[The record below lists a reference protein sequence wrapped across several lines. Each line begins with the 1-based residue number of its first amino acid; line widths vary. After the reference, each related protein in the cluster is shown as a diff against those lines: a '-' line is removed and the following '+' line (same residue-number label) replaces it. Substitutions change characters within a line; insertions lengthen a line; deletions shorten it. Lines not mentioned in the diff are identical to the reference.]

1 MVMDQADIGGFSG
14 GSMTR
19 RHQRR
24 KTYHKDKKARES
36 RWACQPWSDRCTAVC
51 SLESGRPMSLEG
63 VQGRWMYSEQEG
75 VECLVWLRG
84 RTLDYSEVP
93 RFAWTTTMSSFP
105 KISGRAC
112 LPTFVAI
119 IGPGVHAP
127 TWPSRT
133 VFGLDQR
140 QIEMGNR
147 RRLKTYKVM
156 AEVHAEKYGVIVC
169 KGSPRTMQELGKKR
183 R

>member
-1 MVMDQADIGGFSG
+1 
-14 GSMTR
+14 
-19 RHQRR
+19 
-24 KTYHKDKKARES
+24 
-36 RWACQPWSDRCTAVC
+36 
-51 SLESGRPMSLEG
+51 
-63 VQGRWMYSEQEG
+63 MYSEQEG

-119 IGPGVHAP
+119 IGPGVHTP